1 MFRGF
6 FIMIL
11 TDACSGFIKRTS
23 CLLLVLTGII
33 SGCQQ
38 HAQPKSIV
46 TQPLSASAEVDTVP
60 SAQLMTETKTPEA
73 VGGSSEGMASACQ
86 QELLAL
92 SKVNQTAY
100 AQRKASFD
108 NLLASASVY
117 TNIRGDIGED
127 TRTTMDALYKYK
139 TQKLCSDIEQSV
151 RQALINRGENFK

>member
-1 MFRGF
+1 
-6 FIMIL
+6 MIL
-11 TDACSGFIKRTS
+11 NDACSGFIKRTS
-23 CLLLVLTGII
+23 CLLLVITGMI

-38 HAQPKSIV
+38 HVQPKSV
-46 TQPLSASAEVDTVP
+46 VSQSPSADVSSVP
-60 SAQLMTETKTPEA
+60 SPQLMTETKSPES
-73 VGGSSEGMASACQ
+73 VGGNSEGMASTCQ

-92 SKVNQTAY
+92 SKVNQAAY

-108 NLLASASVY
+108 DLLASASVY
-117 TNIRGDIGED
+117 TNVRGDIGED